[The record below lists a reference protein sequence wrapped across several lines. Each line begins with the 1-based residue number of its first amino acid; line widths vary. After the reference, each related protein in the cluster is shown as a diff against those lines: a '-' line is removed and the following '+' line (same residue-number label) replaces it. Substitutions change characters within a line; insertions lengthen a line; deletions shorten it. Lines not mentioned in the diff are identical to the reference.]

1 MLVRKIIHWM
11 LAIQKQVK
19 NNQSDN
25 SHQDYLMKLL
35 QRLENNTIE
44 TSLSAI
50 NELERLAQDNPQFHW
65 IIMDMLTN
73 FVREKTANLPP
84 EEVISDSLVDKRILI
99 QSAMIV
105 IGKRDVK
112 QDPENEQIDLSYTDL
127 RGLNL
132 QGINLAHTN
141 LYQVNLSQANLVGA
155 NLEGAILS
163 AANLA
168 GANLTNAN
176 LHRANLYLASLK
188 DAILD
193 DAILEGA
200 NLREAKFTI

>member
-1 MLVRKIIHWM
+1 
-11 LAIQKQVK
+11 
-19 NNQSDN
+19 
-25 SHQDYLMKLL
+25 MKLL
-35 QRLENNTIE
+35 QRLENNAIE

-50 NELERLAQDNPQFHW
+50 NELELLAQENPQFHW

-73 FVREKTANLPP
+73 FVRNKAANLPP

-99 QSAMIV
+99 ESAMIV

-155 NLEGAILS
+155 NLEGAILT
-163 AANLA
+163 
-168 GANLTNAN
+168 GANLTGAN

-188 DAILD
+188 DAILS

>member
-1 MLVRKIIHWM
+1 M
-11 LAIQKQVK
+11 LAIQKEVK